1 MQAAYSRYKDLKRL
15 IRDQAGTD
23 IQRLVRGFLCRRS
36 GGPVR
41 GDVRN
46 CVHFD
51 DIVLSGLIVVLLLWA
66 AVWRGSHGVGAVVV
80 GQRE

>member
-51 DIVLSGLIVVLLLWA
+51 IVLTGLIVVLLWA
-66 AVWRGSHGVGAVVV
+66 AVWRGSHGVGAIVV
-80 GQRE
+80 GKRG